1 MFDRS
6 SLFLL
11 LGAFLCLFISLAFGG
26 SCGEG
31 TPVSPLWGVT
41 QSVLCLP

>member
-11 LGAFLCLFISLAFGG
+11 LGALLCFCISLAFGG

-31 TPVSPLWGVT
+31 TPASSLWGAT
-41 QSVLCLP
+41 QSVFCLP